1 MPEVPLYV
9 GTAGWSLPRESQ
21 EQFPESGTHLER
33 YAARLPAVE
42 INSSFY
48 RPHRPATYTR
58 WAESV
63 PPAFRFSVKVPR
75 EITHRRRL
83 VQSEAL
89 LDEFLPGPL
98 ALGLKLGCLLVQ
110 LPPSLA
116 FHAPTAERFFA
127 ALRERHAGPVAAEPR
142 HPTWFTP
149 EAEELLTS
157 AQVGRVAA
165 DPAVVPDAARPGG
178 WLGLVYHRLH
188 GSPKIYYS
196 NYGAEYLSRL
206 ASDLRAAPPDAAAWC
221 IFDNTAEGCAT
232 ANALETLRQLR

>member
-1 MPEVPLYV
+1 MEVPVYV
-9 GTAGWSLPRESQ
+9 GTAGWSLPREYQ

-33 YAARLPAVE
+33 HAARFPAVE

-48 RPHRPATYTR
+48 RPHRPATYAR
-58 WAESV
+58 WSESV
-63 PPAFRFSVKVPR
+63 PAAFRFSVKVPR

-83 VQSEAL
+83 IQSEAL

-98 ALGLKLGCLLVQ
+98 ALGAKLGCLLVQ

-127 ALRERHAGPVAAEPR
+127 ALRERYAGPVAAEPR

-149 EAEELLTS
+149 EGEALLS
-157 AQVGRVAA
+157 AAQVGRVAA
-165 DPAVVPDAARPGG
+165 DPAVVPDAALPGG
-178 WLGLVYHRLH
+178 WPGLGYYRLH
-188 GSPKIYYS
+188 GAPRIYYS
-196 NYGAEYLSRL
+196 NYEPEYLSRL
-206 ASDLRAAPPDAAAWC
+206 VTALEASPPDAAVWC

-232 ANALETLRQLR
+232 ANALEILRLLG